1 MPVIR
6 FNGSTNYNAS
16 DVTRREQARTVYAN
30 ALVNQKSL
38 DNTCLNRVV
47 AGPSPATSYSGIKVS
62 DQRLGAV
69 FTTPAQSAE
78 IVAASPC
85 QTPTVQS
92 SIVYPNY
99 VLECSDPLG
108 IQIMATGTFTRFTF
122 TTTSQGAGCIDFQ
135 FFLEGAFVSN
145 QFVVLGVDSNL
156 ITPPAGIDEVRYVF
170 KCSPIVVTIDCS
182 APPSA
187 LQYTNPYC
195 FYNPSGSPVILTLT
209 NYPVELGT
217 ETHTVGAGQ
226 TFTPTPAWGW
236 YIWSIPC

>member
-1 MPVIR
+1 M
-6 FNGSTNYNAS
+6 
-16 DVTRREQARTVYAN
+16 
-30 ALVNQKSL
+30 
-38 DNTCLNRVV
+38 V

-156 ITPPAGIDEVRYVF
+156 ITPLQGLMKSDM
-170 KCSPIVVTIDCS
+170 CSNVVQLLLQLIV
-182 APPSA
+182 A
-187 LQYTNPYC
+187 LPQVLFN
-195 FYNPSGSPVILTLT
+195 I
-209 NYPVELGT
+209 
-217 ETHTVGAGQ
+217 Q
-226 TFTPTPAWGW
+226 TPTVFTTHQVRQL
-236 YIWSIPC
+236 SLH